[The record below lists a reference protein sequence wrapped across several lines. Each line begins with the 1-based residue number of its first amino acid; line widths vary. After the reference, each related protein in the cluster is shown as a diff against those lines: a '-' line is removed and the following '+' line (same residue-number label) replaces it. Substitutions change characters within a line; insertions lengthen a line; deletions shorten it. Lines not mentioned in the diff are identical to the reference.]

1 MTLGILNIRSRY
13 KVEDYLIQGMA
24 FNNEVRFF
32 AAYSKQIVEEA
43 RLIHDTTPVCT
54 AALGRTLTA
63 GAMMGAMLKN
73 DSDLLTLRFNGDGP
87 AKSVTVTADSKSNVK
102 GIISNPHV
110 ELPVRESDNH
120 LDVGAAIGHGT
131 LSVIRDTGLK
141 DPYVGQTQIVT
152 GEIAEDLTYYFAN
165 SEQIPTV
172 TGLGVLIDTD
182 WTVKHAGGFL
192 IQLLPFASEETIS
205 KLEDA
210 VSKFKS
216 VSDYLNS
223 GETPEQM
230 MEHLLTD
237 IVIEDRRTIQYK
249 CNCDRKR
256 VTKALI
262 SLGHKE
268 LQSMIADGEPV
279 NLHCDFCGKDYEFSV
294 DELKL
299 IDENI

>member
-1 MTLGILNIRSRY
+1 M
-13 KVEDYLIQGMA
+13 EDYLVQGMA

-32 AAYSKQIVEEA
+32 AAYSSKIVEDA
-43 RLIHDTTPVCT
+43 RKIHDTTPVCT

-73 DSDLLTLRFNGDGP
+73 DSDLLTIRFNGDGP

-120 LDVGAAIGHGT
+120 MDVGRAIGHGT

-141 DPYVGQTQIVT
+141 DPYVGQTQIVS

-172 TGLGVLIDTD
+172 IGLGVLVEKD
-182 WTVKHAGGFL
+182 WSVKHAGGFI

-205 KLEDA
+205 AIEDA
-210 VSKFKS
+210 LSKFKS
-216 VSDYLNS
+216 VTDYLND
-223 GETPEQM
+223 GEIPEM
-230 MEHLLTD
+230 IMERLLKD
-237 IVIEDRRTIQYK
+237 IVIEDKRPIQYK

-279 NLHCDFCGKDYEFSV
+279 NLHCDFCGKDYEFSI

>member
-1 MTLGILNIRSRY
+1 M
-13 KVEDYLIQGMA
+13 EDYLVQGMA

-32 AAYSKQIVEEA
+32 AAYSSKIVEDA
-43 RLIHDTTPVCT
+43 RKIHDTTPVCT

-73 DSDLLTLRFNGDGP
+73 DSDLLTIRFNGDGP
-87 AKSVTVTADSKSNVK
+87 AKSVTVTADSKANVK

-120 LDVGAAIGHGT
+120 MDVGRAIGHGT

-141 DPYVGQTQIVT
+141 DPYVGQTQIVS

-172 TGLGVLIDTD
+172 IGLGVLVEKD
-182 WTVKHAGGFL
+182 WSVKHAGGFI

-205 KLEDA
+205 AIEDA
-210 VSKFKS
+210 LSKFKS
-216 VSDYLNS
+216 VTDYLND
-223 GETPEQM
+223 GEIPEVI
-230 MEHLLTD
+230 MERLLKD
-237 IVIEDRRTIQYK
+237 IVIEDKRPIQYK

-279 NLHCDFCGKDYEFSV
+279 NLHCDFCGKDYEFSI

>member
-1 MTLGILNIRSRY
+1 M
-13 KVEDYLIQGMA
+13 EDYLVQGMA

-32 AAYSKQIVEEA
+32 AAYSSKIVEDA
-43 RLIHDTTPVCT
+43 RKIHDTTPVCT

-73 DSDLLTLRFNGDGP
+73 DSDLLTIRFNGDGP

-120 LDVGAAIGHGT
+120 MDVGRAIGHGT

-141 DPYVGQTQIVT
+141 DPYVGQTQIVS

-172 TGLGVLIDTD
+172 IGLGVLVEKD
-182 WTVKHAGGFL
+182 WSVKHAGGFI

-205 KLEDA
+205 AIEDA
-210 VSKFKS
+210 LSKFKS
-216 VSDYLNS
+216 VTDYLND
-223 GETPEQM
+223 GEIPEVI
-230 MEHLLTD
+230 MERLLKD
-237 IVIEDRRTIQYK
+237 MVIEDKRPIQYK

-279 NLHCDFCGKDYEFSV
+279 NLHCDFCGKDYEFSI

>member
-1 MTLGILNIRSRY
+1 M
-13 KVEDYLIQGMA
+13 EDYLVHGMA

-32 AAYSKQIVEEA
+32 AAYSSKIVEDA
-43 RLIHDTTPVCT
+43 RKIHDTTPVCT

-73 DSDLLTLRFNGDGP
+73 DSDLLTIRFNGDGP

-110 ELPVRESDNH
+110 ELPVRELDNH
-120 LDVGAAIGHGT
+120 MEVGRAIGHGT

-141 DPYVGQTQIVT
+141 DPYVGQTQIVS

-172 TGLGVLIDTD
+172 IGLGVLVEKD
-182 WTVKHAGGFL
+182 WLVLHAGGFI

-205 KLEDA
+205 AIEDA
-210 VSKFKS
+210 LSKFKS
-216 VSDYLNS
+216 VTDYLND
-223 GETPEQM
+223 GEIPEAI
-230 MEHLLTD
+230 MERLLKD
-237 IVIEDRRTIQYK
+237 IVIEDKRPIQYK

-279 NLHCDFCGKDYEFSV
+279 NLHCDFCGKDYEFSI

>member
-1 MTLGILNIRSRY
+1 MDFIRMI
-13 KVEDYLIQGMA
+13 DYIRP
-24 FNNEVRFF
+24 RFF
-32 AAYSKQIVEEA
+32 VME
-43 RLIHDTTPVCT
+43 
-54 AALGRTLTA
+54 
-63 GAMMGAMLKN
+63 
-73 DSDLLTLRFNGDGP
+73 
-87 AKSVTVTADSKSNVK
+87 NVK
-102 GIISNPHV
+102 GIMSNPHV

-120 LDVGAAIGHGT
+120 MDVGRAIGHGT

-141 DPYVGQTQIVT
+141 DPYVGQTQIVS

-172 TGLGVLIDTD
+172 IGLGVLVEKD
-182 WTVKHAGGFL
+182 WSVKHAGGFI

-205 KLEDA
+205 AIEDA
-210 VSKFKS
+210 LSKFKS
-216 VSDYLNS
+216 VTDYLND
-223 GETPEQM
+223 GEIPEAI
-230 MEHLLTD
+230 MERLLKD
-237 IVIEDRRTIQYK
+237 IVIEDKRPIQYK

-279 NLHCDFCGKDYEFSV
+279 NLHCDFCGKDYEFSI

>member
-1 MTLGILNIRSRY
+1 
-13 KVEDYLIQGMA
+13 VEDYLIQGMGY
-24 FNNEVRFF
+24 NNEVRFF
-32 AAYSKQIVEEA
+32 AAYSKAIAEDA
-43 RLIHDTTPVCT
+43 RKIHDTTPVCT

-73 DSDLLTLRFNGDGP
+73 DSDLLTIRFNGDGP

-110 ELPVRESDNH
+110 ELPIRESDHH
-120 LDVGAAIGHGT
+120 LDVGAAIGHGY

-141 DPYVGQTQIVT
+141 EPYVGQTQIVS

-172 TGLGVLIDTD
+172 TGLGVLVDTD
-182 WTVKHAGGFL
+182 WTVKHAGGFI
-192 IQLLPFASEETIS
+192 IQLLPFASEKTIS
-205 KLEDA
+205 SIEDA
-210 VSKFKS
+210 LKDFSS
-216 VSDYLNS
+216 VTDYLNA
-223 GETPEQM
+223 GETPEEI
-230 MEHLLTD
+230 MERLLD
-237 IVIEDRRTIQYK
+237 DMVIEDRRSIQYK

-268 LQSMIADGEPV
+268 LQSMIADGKPI
-279 NLHCDFCGKDYEFSV
+279 NLHCDFCGRDYEFNV
-294 DELKL
+294 EELKL

>member
-1 MTLGILNIRSRY
+1 M
-13 KVEDYLIQGMA
+13 EDYLVQGMA

-32 AAYSKQIVEEA
+32 AAYSSKIVEDA
-43 RLIHDTTPVCT
+43 RKIHDTTPVCT

-73 DSDLLTLRFNGDGP
+73 DSDLLTIRFNGDGP

-120 LDVGAAIGHGT
+120 MDVGRAIGHGT

-141 DPYVGQTQIVT
+141 DPYVGQTQIVS

-172 TGLGVLIDTD
+172 IGLGVLVEKD
-182 WTVKHAGGFL
+182 WSVKYAGGFI

-205 KLEDA
+205 AIEDA
-210 VSKFKS
+210 LSKFKS
-216 VSDYLNS
+216 VTDYLND
-223 GETPEQM
+223 GEIPEVI
-230 MEHLLTD
+230 MERLLKD
-237 IVIEDRRTIQYK
+237 IVIEDKRPIQYK

-279 NLHCDFCGKDYEFSV
+279 NLHCDFCGKDYEFSI

>member
-1 MTLGILNIRSRY
+1 M
-13 KVEDYLIQGMA
+13 EDYLVQGMA

-32 AAYSKQIVEEA
+32 AAYSSKIVEDA
-43 RLIHDTTPVCT
+43 RKIHDTTPVCT

-73 DSDLLTLRFNGDGP
+73 DSDLLTIRFNGDGP

-110 ELPVRESDNH
+110 ELPARESDNH
-120 LDVGAAIGHGT
+120 MDVGRAIGHGT

-141 DPYVGQTQIVT
+141 DPYVGQTQIVS

-172 TGLGVLIDTD
+172 IGLGVLVEKD
-182 WTVKHAGGFL
+182 WSVKHAGGFI

-205 KLEDA
+205 AIEDA
-210 VSKFKS
+210 LSKFKS
-216 VSDYLNS
+216 VTDYLND
-223 GETPEQM
+223 GEIPEEI
-230 MEHLLTD
+230 MERLLKD
-237 IVIEDRRTIQYK
+237 IVIEDKRPIQYK

-279 NLHCDFCGKDYEFSV
+279 NLHCDFCGKDYEFSI

>member
-1 MTLGILNIRSRY
+1 M
-13 KVEDYLIQGMA
+13 EDYLVQGMA

-32 AAYSKQIVEEA
+32 AAYSSKIVEDA
-43 RLIHDTTPVCT
+43 RKIHDTTPVCT

-73 DSDLLTLRFNGDGP
+73 DSDLLTIRFNGDGP

-120 LDVGAAIGHGT
+120 MDVGRAIGHGT

-141 DPYVGQTQIVT
+141 DPYVGQTQIVS

-172 TGLGVLIDTD
+172 IGLGVLVEKD
-182 WTVKHAGGFL
+182 WSVKHAGGFI

-205 KLEDA
+205 AIEDA
-210 VSKFKS
+210 LSKFKS
-216 VSDYLNS
+216 VTDYLND
-223 GETPEQM
+223 GEIPEVI
-230 MEHLLTD
+230 MERLLKD
-237 IVIEDRRTIQYK
+237 IVIEDKRPIQYK

-268 LQSMIADGEPV
+268 LQSMIVDGEPV
-279 NLHCDFCGKDYEFSV
+279 NLHCDFCGKDYEFSI

>member
-1 MTLGILNIRSRY
+1 M
-13 KVEDYLIQGMA
+13 EDYLVQGMA

-32 AAYSKQIVEEA
+32 AAYSSKIVEDA
-43 RLIHDTTPVCT
+43 RKIHDTTPVCT

-73 DSDLLTLRFNGDGP
+73 DSDLLTIRFNGDGP

-120 LDVGAAIGHGT
+120 MDVGRAIGHGT

-141 DPYVGQTQIVT
+141 DPYVGQTQIVS

-172 TGLGVLIDTD
+172 IGLGVLVEKD
-182 WTVKHAGGFL
+182 WSVKHAGGFI

-205 KLEDA
+205 AIEDA
-210 VSKFKS
+210 LSKFRS
-216 VSDYLNS
+216 VTDYLND
-223 GETPEQM
+223 GEIPEVI
-230 MEHLLTD
+230 MERLLKD
-237 IVIEDRRTIQYK
+237 IVIEDKRPIQYK

-279 NLHCDFCGKDYEFSV
+279 NLHCDFCGKDYEFSI

>member
-1 MTLGILNIRSRY
+1 M
-13 KVEDYLIQGMA
+13 EDYLVHGMA

-32 AAYSKQIVEEA
+32 AAYSSKIVEDA
-43 RLIHDTTPVCT
+43 RKIHDTTPVCT

-73 DSDLLTLRFNGDGP
+73 DSDLLTIRFNGDGP

-120 LDVGAAIGHGT
+120 MDVGRAIGHGT

-141 DPYVGQTQIVT
+141 DPYVGQTQIVS

-172 TGLGVLIDTD
+172 IGLGVLVEKD
-182 WTVKHAGGFL
+182 WSVKHAGGFI

-205 KLEDA
+205 AIEDA
-210 VSKFKS
+210 LSKFKS
-216 VSDYLNS
+216 VTDYLND
-223 GETPEQM
+223 GEIPEAI
-230 MEHLLTD
+230 MERLLKD
-237 IVIEDRRTIQYK
+237 IVIEDKRPIQYK

-279 NLHCDFCGKDYEFSV
+279 NLHCDFCGKDYEFSI

>member
-1 MTLGILNIRSRY
+1 M
-13 KVEDYLIQGMA
+13 EDYLVQGMA

-32 AAYSKQIVEEA
+32 AAYSSKIVEDA
-43 RLIHDTTPVCT
+43 RKIHDTTPVCT

-73 DSDLLTLRFNGDGP
+73 DSDLLTIRFNGDGP

-120 LDVGAAIGHGT
+120 MDVGRAIGHGT

-141 DPYVGQTQIVT
+141 DPYVGQTQIVS

-172 TGLGVLIDTD
+172 IGLGVLVEKD
-182 WTVKHAGGFL
+182 WSVKHAGGFI

-205 KLEDA
+205 AIEDA
-210 VSKFKS
+210 LSKFKS
-216 VSDYLNS
+216 VTDYLND
-223 GETPEQM
+223 GEIPEVI
-230 MEHLLTD
+230 MERLLKD
-237 IVIEDRRTIQYK
+237 MVIEDKRPIQYK

-268 LQSMIADGEPV
+268 LQSMIVDGEPV
-279 NLHCDFCGKDYEFSV
+279 NLHCDFCGKDYEFSI

>member
-1 MTLGILNIRSRY
+1 
-13 KVEDYLIQGMA
+13 VEDYLVQGMA

-32 AAYSKQIVEEA
+32 AAYSSKIVEDA
-43 RLIHDTTPVCT
+43 RKIHDTTPVCT

-73 DSDLLTLRFNGDGP
+73 DSDLLTIRFNGDGP

-120 LDVGAAIGHGT
+120 MDVGRAIGHGT

-141 DPYVGQTQIVT
+141 DPYVGQTQIVS

-172 TGLGVLIDTD
+172 IGLGVLVEKD
-182 WTVKHAGGFL
+182 WSVKHAGGFI

-205 KLEDA
+205 AIEDA
-210 VSKFKS
+210 LSKFKS
-216 VSDYLNS
+216 VTDYLND
-223 GETPEQM
+223 GEIPEVI
-230 MEHLLTD
+230 MERLLKD
-237 IVIEDRRTIQYK
+237 IVIEDKRPIQYK

-268 LQSMIADGEPV
+268 LQSMIVDGEPV
-279 NLHCDFCGKDYEFSV
+279 NLHCDFCGKDYEFSI